1 MNRHFQLLRAE
12 CVKVFGDIKIY
23 WFNYLL
29 GNLNVFFM
37 FFGLFYAFSK
47 NKQTD
52 LEILMFLIGLMYWYF
67 GVHAVDLIS
76 ILIEEEIEQGTLEQ
90 LLMSRTHL
98 AVSLFFRIVAQI
110 LFDLLKGVFVF
121 ALCMAAFGIDFSL
134 IISWNFLLAV
144 VVFFIGLFAMYGI
157 GYMVAGVSLIY
168 KQASSIASISSN
180 LILFFTG
187 ATIPAAFFPY
197 WVQTIMKLLPIYW
210 SSQIIEK
217 ILLIDFGNLF
227 SMVGVLFFE
236 LLLWI
241 GGGVFC
247 LNWCLEKVYEKGSS
261 GNY

>member
-1 MNRHFQLLRAE
+1 MNRHLQLLKAE
-12 CVKVFGDIKIY
+12 CVKVFGDVKIY
-23 WFNYLL
+23 WFNYIL

-67 GVHAVDLIS
+67 GVHAIDLIS

-90 LLMSRTHL
+90 LLMSRTQL
-98 AVSLFFRIVAQI
+98 AVSLFFRIIAQI
-110 LFDLLKGVFVF
+110 LFDLLKGIFVF
-121 ALCMAAFGIDFSL
+121 ALCIVAFGIDYSVM
-134 IISWNFLLAV
+134 ISWKFLLAV

-187 ATIPAAFFPY
+187 ATIPASFFPY
-197 WVQTIMKLLPIYW
+197 WVQMMMKLFPIYW

-217 ILLIDFGNLF
+217 ILSMDFTDMFLMAGTL
-227 SMVGVLFFE
+227 LLE

-241 GGGVFC
+241 GCGVFC
-247 LNWCLEKVYEKGSS
+247 LNWCLEKVYEKGTS